1 MEVFIGN
8 LSINGAF
15 SIAKFDYQR
24 VIFKTLWNKLD
35 LTGALDKIALWSPN
49 FRLEIQWYTVN
60 YVYIYIIIN
69 IYIHCIYIYT
79 LHIYIHIIWLYNIRN
94 QIWLCIHTLLT
105 VLPLTLTKSGAC
117 HPIGF
122 GIGWPI
128 TNQWPTNLSIIDIND
143 INMTQLYSTHIT
155 NHLLIGPTTIR
166 ITRTILGLLQ

>member
-24 VIFKTLWNKLD
+24 VIFKTLWNTLD

-49 FRLEIQWYTVN
+49 FRLEIHCN
-60 YVYIYIIIN
+60 Y
-69 IYIHCIYIYT
+69 
-79 LHIYIHIIWLYNIRN
+79 IYIHIIWLYNIRN